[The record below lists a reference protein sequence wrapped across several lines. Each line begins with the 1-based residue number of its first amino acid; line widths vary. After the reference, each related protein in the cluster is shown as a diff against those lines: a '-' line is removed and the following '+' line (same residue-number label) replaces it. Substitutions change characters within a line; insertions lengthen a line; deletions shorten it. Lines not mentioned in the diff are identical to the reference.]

1 MVDDDV
7 QLIRRI
13 LSGDS
18 EAFTALVRKHQ
29 KGVHALAWRRI
40 GDFHYAEE
48 ITQDTFVRVYK
59 HLPKLKD
66 PSQFSGWLYVITNRL
81 CNTWL
86 QEKKSLIES
95 LEDVPVVEIHRT
107 SYERYISEQQET
119 DAREHRHELVKKL
132 LEKLPESE
140 RTVMTLYYL
149 GEMTTKEIGKFL
161 GVSVHTIT
169 SRLQRARKRLQQ
181 DEELLVQEVLGSVP
195 LSAGLTESIVQKVA
209 DIKLTP
215 APTGKPLL
223 PWAAFGTVAVLV
235 TLLLLGLSHQYL
247 SHFQKPYSFEAQSE
261 PTIEII
267 DAPIVLDIE
276 SKPDVRNQV
285 GRAVATDNN
294 VSTGNPQISNTVLT
308 PTEGVDF
315 SKSSTSQWTQTIAP
329 QTGPIFDLFATST
342 GTLYAALPTGL
353 YRLPTDATTWMPV
366 NMNAS
371 IKGNRVPMA
380 EYEGA
385 FYIVTADE
393 IFASTDGGETWKA
406 FCPRPKG
413 DAIGLIVAEETQSDN
428 SRTDIAMYLAFEDK
442 GVFRSTDAGTHW
454 IPINDGLTDKR
465 ISAVAAIGNTLFAGT
480 DRGLYRFDSGVWQQL
495 PVVLSDPLHSLAV
508 VKNDLYVG
516 IAPNLSTPKHG
527 ELNPQAIEQM
537 VYVDDLGSKRIF
549 RSADLGKTWTE
560 ITPTSESPFMGL
572 PSGIKIS
579 VAGETLLVT
588 GTTNFY
594 STDRGQTWT
603 SLGVDLN
610 SFMVS
615 RFPVVAVDERTFY
628 KAGGFGIHRTI
639 DGGKSWH
646 PFMKGIQGTGVLNLV
661 AFNNRLYAHIG
672 NDIAESTNGSEPW
685 KRIGPDI
692 NDHTLEPIVEKQPRV
707 DFSFDSKL
715 VVADGVLYRIVP
727 EAGSVRVFYLSAE
740 HNAFIPIRGIPSFD
754 GVAPSTNPRT
764 DTQETNQTYL
774 SDDVEK
780 GDPLT
785 TILNTIT
792 DFTEVGTFAIS
803 DKTFYAE
810 YKGKLLKWQPGDAK
824 WKDTGLVD
832 TGEQADE
839 DLKSGFKL
847 AVSGKVVYVGKR
859 DGKLFQSLDGGDSW
873 RDVRSSLPL
882 SFTHFKE
889 IGFAGSTVYVAT
901 DKGVLSS
908 EIGVHW
914 RVLIDGTTGD
924 RPVIDRFAVDHT
936 RLYGAGN
943 TGVYYLDAH
952 GKWEH
957 VSPRVPG
964 KVRSLA
970 VNCNTLYIL
979 TEQYGMFHISLE
991 EGKYALSQK

>member
-1 MVDDDV
+1 MVEDDV

-40 GDFHYAEE
+40 GDFHHAEE

-86 QEKKSLIES
+86 QEKKSLIGS
-95 LEDVPVVEIHRT
+95 LEDVPMVEIQRT

-195 LSAGLTESIVQKVA
+195 LSTGLTESIVQKVA

-215 APTGKPLL
+215 SPTGKPLL
-223 PWAAFGTVAVLV
+223 PWAAFGTAAVLV
-235 TLLLLGLSHQYL
+235 TLLLLGLSNQYL
-247 SHFQKPYSFEAQSE
+247 NYFQKPYSFEAQSE

-285 GRAVATDNN
+285 GRAIVADKK
-294 VSTGNPQISNTVLT
+294 VSTENPQISNTVLT
-308 PTEGVDF
+308 PTDGVDF
-315 SKSSTSQWTQTIAP
+315 SRSSTSQWTQTIAP

-342 GTLYAALPTGL
+342 GTLYAASPTGL
-353 YRLPTDATTWMPV
+353 YRLPADANMWMPV

-371 IKGNRVPMA
+371 IQGDRMPMV
-380 EYEGA
+380 EYEGTL
-385 FYIVTADE
+385 YIVAAE
-393 IFASTDGGETWKA
+393 IFASTDNGRTWEP
-406 FCPRPKG
+406 FCSRPKG
-413 DAIGLIVAEETQSDN
+413 DAVGLIVVHETQSDN
-428 SRTDIAMYLAFEDK
+428 SRTHIAMYLAFEDN
-442 GVFRSTDAGTHW
+442 GVFRSTDAGTQW

-465 ISAVAAIGNTLFAGT
+465 IWAVAAIGNTLFAGT
-480 DRGLYRFDSGVWQQL
+480 DRGLYRFDSRVWQQL
-495 PVVLSDPLHSLAV
+495 SVIPSGPIHSLEV
-508 VKNDLYVG
+508 MKNDLYVG
-516 IAPNLSTPKHG
+516 IAPDFSTPKLH
-527 ELNPQAIEQM
+527 ELDPQEIRQM
-537 VYVDDLGSKRIF
+537 VRIDGPYSKRIF
-549 RSADLGKTWTE
+549 HSTDLGSTWTE
-560 ITPTSESPFMGL
+560 ITPTSKSSFMRL
-572 PSGIKIS
+572 PSGVKIS
-579 VAGETLLVT
+579 VAGESLLVI
-588 GTTNFY
+588 GTANFY

-603 SLGVDLN
+603 GLGVDMN
-610 SFMVS
+610 SFMVD

-628 KAGGFGIHRTI
+628 KAGGFGIHRTV

-672 NDIAESTNGSEPW
+672 NDIAESTNGGELW
-685 KRIGPDI
+685 KGIGPDV
-692 NDHTLEPIVEKQPRV
+692 NDRTLEPIVAEQPRV
-707 DFSFDSKL
+707 DFSFDSKF
-715 VVADGVLYRIVP
+715 VVADGVLYGIVP
-727 EAGSVRVFYLSAE
+727 EAGNVRVFYLSAE
-740 HNAFIPIRGIPSFD
+740 HNAFIPIRGIPAFD

-774 SDDVEK
+774 SDDEEK
-780 GDPLT
+780 GDQLT

-810 YKGKLLKWQPGDAK
+810 YKGKLLKWQTGDAK

-832 TGEQADE
+832 TGEQANE
-839 DLKSGFKL
+839 DLKNGFKL

-873 RDVRSSLPL
+873 RDVTSSLPL

-901 DKGVLSS
+901 NKGALSS

-914 RVLIDGTTGD
+914 RVLTDGTTGE
-924 RPVIDRFAVDHT
+924 RPVIDRFAADHT
-936 RLYGAGN
+936 RVYGAGD
-943 TGVYYLDAH
+943 TGVYYLNVH
-952 GKWEH
+952 GKWKH
-957 VSPRVPG
+957 VSPAVPG

-970 VNCNTLYIL
+970 VNRNNLYIV

-991 EGKYALSQK
+991 EGKYALSHK

>member
-1 MVDDDV
+1 MVEDDV

-18 EAFTALVRKHQ
+18 EAFTTLVRKHQ

-66 PSQFSGWLYVITNRL
+66 PNQFSGWLYVITNRL

-86 QEKKSLIES
+86 QEKKFLIES
-95 LEDVPVVEIHRT
+95 LEDVPVVEIQRT
-107 SYERYISEQQET
+107 SYEGYISEQQET

-215 APTGKPLL
+215 SPTGKPLL
-223 PWAAFGTVAVLV
+223 PWAAFGTAVVLV
-235 TLLLLGLSHQYL
+235 TLLLLGLSNQYL

-276 SKPDVRNQV
+276 SKPDVQTQV
-285 GRAVATDNN
+285 GRAVATDEN
-294 VSTGNPQISNTVLT
+294 VSTGNPQISKTALT
-308 PTEGVDF
+308 PTEGVNF

-342 GTLYAALPTGL
+342 GTLYAASLTGI
-353 YRLPTDATTWMPV
+353 YRLPADATTWMPV
-366 NMNAS
+366 NMSAL
-371 IKGNRVPMA
+371 IEGNRMPMA
-380 EYEGA
+380 EYEGTL
-385 FYIVTADE
+385 YIVAADE
-393 IFASTDGGETWKA
+393 IFASTDGGKTWKV

-413 DAIGLIVAEETQSDN
+413 DAIGLIVVEETQSDN
-428 SRTDIAMYLAFEDK
+428 SRTDIAMYLAFENK

-454 IPINDGLTDKR
+454 ISINDGLTDKR

-480 DRGLYRFDSGVWQQL
+480 DKGLYRLDSGVWQQL
-495 PVVLSDPLHSLAV
+495 PVVLSVPVHSLAV
-508 VKNDLYVG
+508 MKNDLYVG
-516 IAPNLSTPKHG
+516 IAPNLSTPKPR

-537 VYVDDLGSKRIF
+537 VYVDDLGSKQIF
-549 RSADLGKTWTE
+549 RSSDLGGTWTE

-588 GTTNFY
+588 GTANFY
-594 STDRGQTWT
+594 SADRGETWT
-603 SLGVDLN
+603 SLGSDMKA
-610 SFMVS
+610 FMVD

-628 KAGGFGIHRTI
+628 KAGGFGIQRTV

-646 PFMKGIQGTGVLNLV
+646 LFMKGIQGTGILNLV
-661 AFNNRLYAHIG
+661 VLNNRLYAHIG
-672 NDIAESTNGSEPW
+672 NDITESIDGGKSW
-685 KRIGPDI
+685 KSIGTDV
-692 NDHTLEPIVEKQPRV
+692 NDRTFEPIEKVQPRV
-707 DFSFDSKL
+707 DFSFDSKF
-715 VVADGVLYRIVP
+715 VVADGVLYGIVP
-727 EAGSVRVFYLSAE
+727 EAGNLRVFYFSVE
-740 HNAFIPIRGIPSFD
+740 RKAFIPTQGMPAFD
-754 GVAPSTNPRT
+754 REVRSTNPQT
-764 DTQETNQTYL
+764 NTQGTQQTYL

-780 GDPLT
+780 GNQLT
-785 TILNTIT
+785 TILDTVT
-792 DFTEVGTFAIS
+792 DFTKVGAFAVS
-803 DKTFYAE
+803 GKTFYAE
-810 YKGKLLKWQPGDAK
+810 YKGKLLKWQSGDAA

-832 TGEQADE
+832 PGEQSE
-839 DLKSGFKL
+839 KDLKTGFKL
-847 AVSGKVVYVGKR
+847 AVSGRVIYVGKR
-859 DGKLFQSLDGGDSW
+859 NGKLFQSLDSGNSW
-873 RDVRSSLPL
+873 RDVTLTLPL
-882 SFTHFKE
+882 PFTRFKE
-889 IGFAGSTVYVAT
+889 IAFAGSRIYVAT

-908 EIGVHW
+908 QTGAHW
-914 RVLIDGTTGD
+914 RVLTDGTGE
-924 RPVIDRFAVDHT
+924 RIVIDRFAAYHT
-936 RLYGAGN
+936 HVYGAGD

-952 GKWEH
+952 GKWEQ
-957 VSPRVPG
+957 VSLGVPG
-964 KVRSLA
+964 KVLSL
-970 VNCNTLYIL
+970 VVDRNRLHVL
-979 TEQYGMFHISLE
+979 TQHRRMFHISLE
-991 EGKYALSQK
+991 EKKYALSHK

>member
-1 MVDDDV
+1 MVEDDV

-40 GDFHYAEE
+40 GDFHFAEE

-59 HLPKLKD
+59 HLPTLKD

-86 QEKKSLIES
+86 QDNKSVTGS
-95 LEDVPVVEIHRT
+95 LEDVPVVEIQRT

-119 DAREHRHELVKKL
+119 DAREHRHELVRKL

-169 SRLQRARKRLQQ
+169 SRLQRARERLKQ

-195 LSAGLTESIVQKVA
+195 LSASLTESIVQKVA

-215 APTGKPLL
+215 LPTGKPLL
-223 PWAAFGTVAVLV
+223 PWAAFGTAVVLV
-235 TLLLLGLSHQYL
+235 TLLLLGLSNQYL
-247 SHFQKPYSFEAQSE
+247 NHFQKPYSFEAQSE

-267 DAPIVLDIE
+267 DTPIVLDIE

-285 GRAVATDNN
+285 GRAVATDEN
-294 VSTGNPQISNTVLT
+294 VSTSTQISNTVLT
-308 PTEGVDF
+308 PTAGADF
-315 SKSSTSQWTQTIAP
+315 SRSSTSQWTQTIAP
-329 QTGPIFDLFATST
+329 QAGPAFDLFATST
-342 GTLYAALPTGL
+342 GVLYAASSTGI
-353 YRLPTDATTWMPV
+353 YRLPAGGTTWIPV
-366 NMNAS
+366 NMSAP
-371 IKGNRVPMA
+371 IKGNRMPMA
-380 EYEGA
+380 EYEGTC
-385 FYIVTADE
+385 YIVATDE
-393 IFASTDGGETWKA
+393 ILASTDEGETWKA

-413 DAIGLIVAEETQSDN
+413 QAVGLIVTHETWSDN
-428 SRTDIAMYLAFEDK
+428 SQTDIAMYLAFENE

-454 IPINDGLTDKR
+454 IPFNNGLTDKR
-465 ISAVAAIGNTLFAGT
+465 ISAVATIGNTLFAGT
-480 DRGLYRFDSGVWQQL
+480 NRGLYRFDSDVWQQL
-495 PVVLSDPLHSLAV
+495 PVIPSEAIHSLEV
-508 VKNDLYVG
+508 MKNDLYVG
-516 IAPNLSTPKHG
+516 TAHDLSTPKLR
-527 ELNPQAIEQM
+527 ELDLQEIEQM
-537 VYVDDLGSKRIF
+537 VNVEGSNSKRIF
-549 RSADLGKTWTE
+549 RSDDLGMTWTE
-560 ITPTSESPFMGL
+560 ITPMSESSFVRL
-572 PSGIKIS
+572 PSSIKVS
-579 VAGETLLVT
+579 VAGEVLLVT
-588 GTTNFY
+588 GTANFY

-603 SLGVDLN
+603 NLGGDAN

-628 KAGGFGIHRTI
+628 RAGGFGIHRTV

-646 PFMKGIQGTGVLNLV
+646 PFMNGILGTRILNLV
-661 AFNNRLYAHIG
+661 ALNNRLYAHIG
-672 NDIAESTNGSEPW
+672 DDIAESTDGGESW
-685 KRIGPDI
+685 KSVGTDVNNR
-692 NDHTLEPIVEKQPRV
+692 TFEPIGADQPRV
-707 DFSFDSKL
+707 DFSFNSKL
-715 VVADGVLYRIVP
+715 VVADGVLYGIVLGV
-727 EAGSVRVFYLSAE
+727 ENLRVFYLPVE
-740 HNAFIPIRGIPSFD
+740 HNEFIPIQGIPAFD
-754 GVAPSTNPRT
+754 REVRSKNLQP
-764 DTQETNQTYL
+764 DTQETKQAYS

-785 TILNTIT
+785 TILNTIM
-792 DFTEVGTFAIS
+792 DFTEVGAFTINS
-803 DKTFYAE
+803 KTFYAE

-839 DLKSGFKL
+839 DLKNGFKL

-873 RDVRSSLPL
+873 RDVTSSLPL
-882 SFTHFKE
+882 SFTRFKE
-889 IGFAGSTVYVAT
+889 MVFAGSKVYVAT

-908 EIGVHW
+908 QTGAHW
-914 RVLIDGTTGD
+914 RVLTDGTGE
-924 RPVIDRFAVDHT
+924 RIVIDRFAVDHT
-936 RLYGAGN
+936 RVYGAGD

-952 GKWEH
+952 GKWEQ
-957 VSPRVPG
+957 VSPAVPG
-964 KVRSLA
+964 KVLSL
-970 VNCNTLYIL
+970 VVDRKRLYIL
-979 TEQYGMFHISLE
+979 TQQRRMFHISLE
-991 EGKYALSQK
+991 EGNYALSHK